1 MHSPS
6 AVSDHAF
13 DFVQADLDDA
23 DDGVISAQTRLQ
35 IDWTFAF
42 SALEGAQEALVAA
55 DTDTER
61 AIRLDECKIRMVSN
75 IIPSYLTSLG

>member
-6 AVSDHAF
+6 AVSDHTF
-13 DFVQADLDDA
+13 NFVQADLDDA
-23 DDGVISAQTRLQ
+23 DNGVVPAQTRLQ

-42 SALEGAQEALVAA
+42 LALEGAQEALVAA

-61 AIRLDECKIRMVSN
+61 AIRIDKCKIRMVSN
-75 IIPSYLTSLG
+75 EIPSYLTSLG